1 MRRGSGGEERVKL
14 DFRGQ
19 AVLVTGGTKGIGLA
33 TGLAFGRL
41 GAACTLTYRFGSAD
55 EDEVRARFAA
65 VGAPEPLLV
74 QADAADAQDT
84 TILMDELARRHQ
96 HIDVLISN
104 VSAALV
110 VNTIE
115 DYSRKG
121 LQQSIDFSAWPM
133 VSHMRAIKE
142 RFAKWP
148 RYVVAMSSTGP
159 DQYAVAYDFVA
170 ASKAVLETLCKYL
183 SYRLYDDDVRI
194 NALRSRS
201 VRTQSF
207 ADTFGGDFEKFA
219 RRFAREE
226 HFLPAEEVADVAV
239 ALCSGMLDGVRG
251 QVLTVDRGTSF
262 FDNFMRLYNEREH
275 FGV

>member
-1 MRRGSGGEERVKL
+1 VIA
-14 DFRGQ
+14 DFAGK

-33 TGLAFGRL
+33 TALAFGRR
-41 GAACTLTYRFGSAD
+41 GASCVLTYRFGSAD
-55 EDEVRARFAA
+55 EDELRKRFVEA
-65 VGAPEPLLV
+65 GAPEPFLF
-74 QADAADAQDT
+74 QADAADPDDT
-84 TILMDELARRHQ
+84 KALMEELAKRYPR
-96 HIDVLISN
+96 IEVFISN

-110 VNTIE
+110 IQSID

-121 LQQSIDFSAWPM
+121 LQQTIDFSAWPT
-133 VSHMRAIKE
+133 VSYMKAIKDQ
-142 RFAKWP
+142 FGHWP

-183 SYRLYDDDVRI
+183 SYRLYDEDIRI

-201 VRTQSF
+201 VRTESF
-207 ADTFGGDFEKFA
+207 SSTFGGDFEAFA
-219 RRFAREE
+219 KRFAREE
-226 HFLPAEEVADVAV
+226 HFLPAEEVADVAL
-239 ALCSGMLDGVRG
+239 ALCSGLLDGIRG

-262 FDNFMRLYNEREH
+262 FDNFMRLFTEREQ